1 MTPATSPGRAKK
13 PITPE
18 ATDRPAP
25 PGTPGDTDPARH
37 MTGPAPSAAPGEA
50 DSARHMPPPT
60 PSAAPGETD
69 PARRVT
75 ASLRSLL
82 LRRTSVLVKL
92 AAWSA
97 AESAQTFLGG
107 YCVARSLDDGFLK
120 GAAPTGLLWLAGAA
134 VAILLGAPVV
144 RGVFAQLPHLTEPLR
159 DQLVRGSVVR
169 ALRTA
174 TANATGGGEG
184 GDATAVSRLTSQTEI
199 ARDSFAGLVL
209 ATRSFVFVAA
219 GALAG
224 LLSLAPQFLLV
235 VLPPLLLGLALFTA
249 SLRPMARAQH
259 RYLDADEAVGRRA
272 GITRTALRDT
282 VACGAQEATAAQ
294 NRRAVD
300 EAAAAQRALARWAA
314 VRTFSVATAGQL
326 PVLLLLAAAPWL
338 LRQGVTAGAV
348 VGALTYVL
356 QSLLP
361 ALHTLMTV
369 LGAAGARLFVVL
381 DRLTQPLPPAP
392 APPLSP
398 PPAPATAT
406 PPAPL
411 VLPVPPA
418 LPGPRRTGRTG
429 RTAAALELRH
439 VSAAYGPG
447 ARPVLDALALTVEQ
461 GEHLAV
467 VGPSGIGK
475 STLLHVAA
483 GMLTPDRGDVRL
495 FGRDVAA
502 RPPSELTALRV
513 LIPQEAYVFTGTL
526 RDNLRYLRPDADRAA
541 VDRTVDALALAP
553 LVDRVGG
560 LDRTLTP
567 DALSL
572 GERQLIALGRA
583 HLAPA
588 PLLLLDEATCHLD
601 PVAEATAE
609 RALSARPGT
618 LVVVAHRLSSALRA
632 DRILVLDGTL
642 ARYGTHDELLA
653 RSALYRDLVGH
664 WNRVRE

>member
-1 MTPATSPGRAKK
+1 MTPDLSPGRAKE
-13 PITPE
+13 PTTPK

-25 PGTPGDTDPARH
+25 AAATGEADPARH
-37 MTGPAPSAAPGEA
+37 VTRPAPASA
-50 DSARHMPPPT
+50 SR
-60 PSAAPGETD
+60 ETD

-82 LRRTSVLVKL
+82 LRRKGVLAKL
-92 AAWSA
+92 AVWSA

-120 GAAPTGLLWLAGAA
+120 GAPSTGLLWLAGAA

-174 TANATGGGEG
+174 TTTAMGGSG
-184 GDATAVSRLTSQTEI
+184 GVDATAVSRLTSQTEI

-209 ATRSFVFVAA
+209 ATRSFVFVAV
-219 GALAG
+219 GALVG

-235 VLPPLLLGLALFTA
+235 VLPPLVLGLALFTA

-272 GITRTALRDT
+272 ETTRTALRDI

-300 EAAAAQRALARWAA
+300 EAAAAQRALARWAS

-326 PVLLLLAAAPWL
+326 PVLLLLATAPWL

-392 APPLSP
+392 PPVSAPPS
-398 PPAPATAT
+398 
-406 PPAPL
+406 
-411 VLPVPPA
+411 
-418 LPGPRRTGRTG
+418 PRRTRRT
-429 RTAAALELRH
+429 RRADRAATALELRH
-439 VSAAYGPG
+439 VRAAYGPG
-447 ARPVLDALALTVEQ
+447 ARAVLDALELTVEQ
-461 GEHLAV
+461 GEHIAV

-483 GMLTPDRGDVRL
+483 GMLAPDRGDVRL
-495 FGRDVAA
+495 FGRAVAA
-502 RPPSELTALRV
+502 CPPSELTALRA

-526 RDNLRYLRPDADRAA
+526 RDNLRYLRPGADRSA
-541 VDRTVDALALAP
+541 VDRTVDALALEP

-572 GERQLIALGRA
+572 GERQLIGLGRA

-588 PLLLLDEATCHLD
+588 PLLLLDEASCHLD

-632 DRILVLDGTL
+632 DRILVLDGTR
-642 ARYGTHDELLA
+642 AQYGTHDELLA

-664 WNRVRE
+664 WSQVQG

>member
-1 MTPATSPGRAKK
+1 MRPAPSPGRAKES
-13 PITPE
+13 ITL
-18 ATDRPAP
+18 
-25 PGTPGDTDPARH
+25 
-37 MTGPAPSAAPGEA
+37 GEA
-50 DSARHMPPPT
+50 DA
-60 PSAAPGETD
+60 
-69 PARRVT
+69 ARRVT
-75 ASLRSLL
+75 AFLRSLL
-82 LRRTSVLVKL
+82 LLRRSVLLKL

-107 YCVARSLDDGFLK
+107 YCVARALDDGFLR
-120 GAAPTGLLWLAGAA
+120 GAPSTGLLWLAGAA

-159 DQLVRGSVVR
+159 DQLVQGSVVR

-174 TANATGGGEG
+174 TATATGGGGSGGGG

-209 ATRSFVFVAA
+209 ATRSFVFVAV
-219 GALAG
+219 GALVG

-235 VLPPLLLGLALFTA
+235 VLPPLVLGLALFTA

-294 NRRAVD
+294 NRRAVE
-300 EAAAAQRALARWAA
+300 EAAAAQRALARWAS
-314 VRTFSVATAGQL
+314 VRTFAVATAGQL
-326 PVLLLLAAAPWL
+326 PVLLLLATAPWL

-381 DRLTQPLPPAP
+381 DRLTQPLPPVPTPPPSP
-392 APPLSP
+392 AP
-398 PPAPATAT
+398 TA
-406 PPAPL
+406 
-411 VLPVPPA
+411 VP
-418 LPGPRRTGRTG
+418 PGPRRTGRA
-429 RTAAALELRH
+429 AAALELRH
-439 VSAAYGPG
+439 VRAAYGPG
-447 ARPVLDALALTVEQ
+447 ARPVLDALELTVEQ
-461 GEHLAV
+461 GEHIAV

-475 STLLHVAA
+475 STLLNIAA
-483 GMLTPDRGDVRL
+483 GMLTPDHGDVRL
-495 FGRDVAA
+495 YGRDIAA
-502 RPPSELTALRV
+502 CPPSELPALRV

-526 RDNLRYLRPDADRAA
+526 RDNLRYLRPGADRAA

-572 GERQLIALGRA
+572 GERQRIALGRA

-664 WNRVRE
+664 WSRVRE

>member
-1 MTPATSPGRAKK
+1 MTPAPSPGRPKEPTAPK
-13 PITPE
+13 

-25 PGTPGDTDPARH
+25 AAASGETDTAQHITRPTPAASRGETDAPGNATC
-37 MTGPAPSAAPGEA
+37 PAPAAASGEA
-50 DSARHMPPPT
+50 DST
-60 PSAAPGETD
+60 
-69 PARRVT
+69 RRVT

-82 LRRTSVLVKL
+82 SRRKGVLAKL

-107 YCVARSLDDGFLK
+107 YCVARSLDDGFLR
-120 GAAPTGLLWLAGAA
+120 AAPSTGLLWLAGAA
-134 VAILLGAPVV
+134 VAILFGAPVV

-174 TANATGGGEG
+174 TTAGGGG
-184 GDATAVSRLTSQTEI
+184 GGGGSVNATAVSRLTSQTEI

-209 ATRSFVFVAA
+209 ATRSFVFVAV
-219 GALAG
+219 GALVG

-235 VLPPLLLGLALFTA
+235 VLPPLVLGLALFTA

-259 RYLDADEAVGRRA
+259 RYLDADEAVGLRA
-272 GITRTALRDT
+272 EITRTALRDT

-300 EAAAAQRALARWAA
+300 EASAAQRALARWAS

-326 PVLLLLAAAPWL
+326 PVLLLLVTTPWL
-338 LRQGVTAGAV
+338 LRQGVTAGSV

-381 DRLTQPLPPAP
+381 DRLTQPVPPTP
-392 APPLSP
+392 TP
-398 PPAPATAT
+398 PPAPAA
-406 PPAPL
+406 AP
-411 VLPVPPA
+411 
-418 LPGPRRTGRTG
+418 PGPRRTGRAA
-429 RTAAALELRH
+429 TALQLRH
-439 VSAAYGPG
+439 VRAAYGPG
-447 ARPVLDALALTVEQ
+447 ARPVLDALELTVEQ

-475 STLLHVAA
+475 STLLHIAA

-495 FGRDVAA
+495 FGRAVAA
-502 RPPSELTALRV
+502 CPPPELIALRV
-513 LIPQEAYVFTGTL
+513 LAPQEAYVFTGTL

-541 VDRTVDALALAP
+541 VDRAVDALALEP

-601 PVAEATAE
+601 PVAESTAE

-632 DRILVLDGTL
+632 DRILVLDGTR
-642 ARYGTHDELLA
+642 AQHGTHDELLG

-664 WNRVRE
+664 WNQVQE

>member
-1 MTPATSPGRAKK
+1 M
-13 PITPE
+13 
-18 ATDRPAP
+18 
-25 PGTPGDTDPARH
+25 
-37 MTGPAPSAAPGEA
+37 
-50 DSARHMPPPT
+50 
-60 PSAAPGETD
+60 
-69 PARRVT
+69 
-75 ASLRSLL
+75 LRSLL
-82 LRRTSVLVKL
+82 VRRKGVLVKL

-107 YCVARSLDDGFLK
+107 FCVARSLDDGFLR
-120 GAAPTGLLWLAGAA
+120 GAASTGLLWLAGAA

-174 TANATGGGEG
+174 TTTGGSV
-184 GDATAVSRLTSQTEI
+184 DATAVSRLTSQTEI

-209 ATRSFVFVAA
+209 AARSFVFVSV
-219 GALAG
+219 GALVG

-235 VLPPLLLGLALFTA
+235 VLPPLGLGLVLFTA

-272 GITRTALRDT
+272 EITRTALRDT

-300 EAAAAQRALARWAA
+300 EAAAAQRALARWAS

-381 DRLTQPLPPAP
+381 DRLTQPLPPT
-392 APPLSP
+392 PPLAAAS
-398 PPAPATAT
+398 
-406 PPAPL
+406 
-411 VLPVPPA
+411 
-418 LPGPRRTGRTG
+418 PGPSDPGR
-429 RTAAALELRH
+429 AATALELRR
-439 VSAAYGPG
+439 VRAAYGPG
-447 ARPVLDALALTVEQ
+447 ARPVLDALDLTVEQ
-461 GEHLAV
+461 GEHIAV

-483 GMLTPDRGDVRL
+483 GMHSHDRGDVLL
-495 FGRDVAA
+495 FGRAVAVC
-502 RPPSELTALRV
+502 PPSELTALRV
-513 LIPQEAYVFTGTL
+513 LLPQEAYVFTGTL
-526 RDNLRYLRPDADRAA
+526 RDNLRYLRPGADRSA
-541 VDRTVDALALAP
+541 VDRTVDALALEP
-553 LVDRVGG
+553 LIDRVGG

-609 RALSARPGT
+609 RALSARPGA

-632 DRILVLDGTL
+632 DRVLVLDGTQ
-642 ARYGTHDELLA
+642 AQYGTHDELLA

-664 WNRVRE
+664 WSQVQG

>member
-1 MTPATSPGRAKK
+1 MS
-13 PITPE
+13 
-18 ATDRPAP
+18 
-25 PGTPGDTDPARH
+25 GTGG
-37 MTGPAPSAAPGEA
+37 TGS
-50 DSARHMPPPT
+50 
-60 PSAAPGETD
+60 
-69 PARRVT
+69 ARRVT
-75 ASLRSLL
+75 TWLGSLL
-82 LRRTSVLVKL
+82 VRRQGALAKL

-107 YCVARSLDDGFLK
+107 YCVARSLDDGFLR
-120 GAAPTGLLWLAGAA
+120 GAPTTGLLWLAGAA

-159 DQLVRGSVVR
+159 DELVRGAVVR

-174 TANATGGGEG
+174 TRTGGGG
-184 GDATAVSRLTSQTEI
+184 GVDATAVSRLTSQTEI

-235 VLPPLLLGLALFTA
+235 VLPPLVLGLALFVA

-272 GITRTALRDT
+272 EITRTALRDT
-282 VACGAQEATAAQ
+282 VACGTQEATAEQ

-300 EAAAAQRALARWAA
+300 EAAAAQRALAHWASL
-314 VRTFSVATAGQL
+314 RTFSVATAGQL
-326 PVLLLLAAAPWL
+326 PVLLLLAATPWL

-381 DRLTQPLPPAP
+381 DRLTEPLPPAP
-392 APPLSP
+392 
-398 PPAPATAT
+398 PPAAG
-406 PPAPL
+406 PPGP
-411 VLPVPPA
+411 
-418 LPGPRRTGRTG
+418 PGPRRAG
-429 RTAAALELRH
+429 RTAPAVELHR
-439 VSAAYGPG
+439 VRAAYGPG
-447 ARPVLDALALTVEQ
+447 APPVLDALELTVEQ
-461 GEHLAV
+461 GEHVAV

-483 GMLTPDRGDVRL
+483 GLLGPDQGAVRL
-495 FGRDVAA
+495 FGHAVAA
-502 RPPSELTALRV
+502 CPPSELTALRV

-526 RDNLRYLRPDADRAA
+526 RENLRYLRPDADPSA
-541 VDRTVDALALAP
+541 VDRTVDVLALGP
-553 LVDRVGG
+553 LVDRAGG

-632 DRILVLDGTL
+632 DRILVLDGTR
-642 ARYGTHDELLA
+642 AAYGTHDELLA

-664 WNRVRE
+664 WSQGPG

>member
-1 MTPATSPGRAKK
+1 MTPASSPGRAKG
-13 PITPE
+13 
-18 ATDRPAP
+18 PAP
-25 PGTPGDTDPARH
+25 SQATVRQAADAVASEDTDPARRI
-37 MTGPAPSAAPGEA
+37 TRPASAAASE
-50 DSARHMPPPT
+50 
-60 PSAAPGETD
+60 ETD
-69 PARRVT
+69 STRRVT
-75 ASLRSLL
+75 ASLGSLL
-82 LRRTSVLVKL
+82 GRRKGVLAKL
-92 AAWSA
+92 AGWSV

-107 YCVARSLDDGFLK
+107 YCVARSLDDGFLR
-120 GAAPTGLLWLAGAA
+120 GAPSTGLLWLAGAA

-159 DQLVRGSVVR
+159 DELVRGSVVR

-174 TANATGGGEG
+174 TATGRDGGGG
-184 GDATAVSRLTSQTEI
+184 VDSTAVSRLTSQTEI

-209 ATRSFVFVAA
+209 ATRSFVFVAV
-219 GALAG
+219 GALVG

-235 VLPPLLLGLALFTA
+235 VLPPLVLGLGLFTA

-259 RYLDADEAVGRRA
+259 RFLDADEAVGRRA
-272 GITRTALRDT
+272 EITRTALRDI

-294 NRRAVD
+294 NRRAVE
-300 EAAAAQRALARWAA
+300 EAAAAQRALARWAS

-326 PVLLLLAAAPWL
+326 PVLLLLVATPWL

-381 DRLTQPLPPAP
+381 DRLTQPLPPSQAPPSAP
-392 APPLSP
+392 AVPT
-398 PPAPATAT
+398 AP
-406 PPAPL
+406 
-411 VLPVPPA
+411 
-418 LPGPRRTGRTG
+418 PGPRRTGRAVT
-429 RTAAALELRH
+429 ALELHGVR
-439 VSAAYGPG
+439 AAYGPG
-447 ARPVLDALALTVEQ
+447 ARPVLDALELTVRQ

-483 GMLTPDRGDVRL
+483 GMLAPDRGDVRIL
-495 FGRDVAA
+495 GRAVSTC
-502 RPPSELTALRV
+502 PPAELTSLRA

-526 RDNLRYLRPDADRAA
+526 RDNLRYLRPDADRTA

-560 LDRTLTP
+560 LDRTLEP

-632 DRILVLDGTL
+632 DRILVLDGTR
-642 ARYGTHDELLA
+642 AQYGTHDELLA

-664 WNRVRE
+664 WNQVQE

>member
-1 MTPATSPGRAKK
+1 MTPAPRPGRAKEPTTPRTTGRPK
-13 PITPE
+13 PTDTPKLTHRPTP
-18 ATDRPAP
+18 TDTPKPTHHPTPTVRPAP
-25 PGTPGDTDPARH
+25 VSGTGG
-37 MTGPAPSAAPGEA
+37 TGS
-50 DSARHMPPPT
+50 
-60 PSAAPGETD
+60 
-69 PARRVT
+69 ARRVT
-75 ASLRSLL
+75 TWLRSLL
-82 LRRTSVLVKL
+82 VRRGGALAKL

-107 YCVARSLDDGFLK
+107 YCVARSLDDGFLR
-120 GAAPTGLLWLAGAA
+120 GAPTTGLLWLAGAA

-159 DQLVRGSVVR
+159 DELVRGAVVR

-174 TANATGGGEG
+174 TRHGGGG
-184 GDATAVSRLTSQTEI
+184 GVDATAVSRLTSQTEI

-235 VLPPLLLGLALFTA
+235 VLPPLVLGIALFVA

-272 GITRTALRDT
+272 EITCTALRDT
-282 VACGAQEATAAQ
+282 VACGTQEATAEQ

-300 EAAAAQRALARWAA
+300 EAAAAQRALARWASL
-314 VRTFSVATAGQL
+314 RTFSVATAGQL
-326 PVLLLLAAAPWL
+326 PVLLLLAATPWL

-381 DRLTQPLPPAP
+381 DRLTEPLPPAP
-392 APPLSP
+392 PPVTGP
-398 PPAPATAT
+398 
-406 PPAPL
+406 
-411 VLPVPPA
+411 
-418 LPGPRRTGRTG
+418 PGPRRAGR
-429 RTAAALELRH
+429 AAPAVELHR
-439 VSAAYGPG
+439 VRAAYGPG
-447 ARPVLDALALTVEQ
+447 APPVLDALELTVEQ
-461 GEHLAV
+461 GEHIAV

-483 GMLTPDRGDVRL
+483 GLLGPDQGTVRL
-495 FGRDVAA
+495 FGHAVTAC
-502 RPPSELTALRV
+502 PPSELTALRV
-513 LIPQEAYVFTGTL
+513 LLPQEAYVFTGTL
-526 RDNLRYLRPDADRAA
+526 RENLRYLRPDADPSA
-541 VDRTVDALALAP
+541 VDRTVDVLALGP
-553 LVDRVGG
+553 LVDRAGG

-632 DRILVLDGTL
+632 DRILVLDGTR
-642 ARYGTHDELLA
+642 AAYGSHDELLA

-664 WNRVRE
+664 WGHGPG